1 MAYIKRSKYT
11 IIDNDELKKELLD
24 LLEEKDIKSVK
35 ARELVYYPRPMSLI
49 RWAKYLD
56 PEEIKI
62 YLQPYE
68 DEDIEDEEF
77 GF

>member
-1 MAYIKRSKYT
+1 MYIKRSKYT
-11 IIDNDELKKELLD
+11 IVENDELKKELLN
-24 LLEEKDIKSVK
+24 LLEEKGIKSVK

-68 DEDIEDEEF
+68 DIEDEEF